1 MATSQ
6 KNSEAGR
13 ERTRKT
19 ADPTWRTSENI
30 QRAAQST
37 LDAANEGVRRTTE
50 QFTEVFGLSNATAE
64 QVARQSSQTV
74 EAMAQ
79 CGTVL
84 ARGAQDISSEWIKLA
99 GDRLQRNLQGLQE
112 LAHCRTL
119 PEVVSVQSRLV
130 RENMEQMLNN
140 SRRIAEIS
148 LQVTKEASEV
158 AKRDKENTSRVHQ
171 AA

>member
-6 KNSEAGR
+6 KSTEAGR
-13 ERTRKT
+13 EGTRQ
-19 ADPTWRTSENI
+19 AEAAWRTGENL
-30 QRAAQST
+30 QRTAQST
-37 LDAANEGVRRTTE
+37 LDT
-50 QFTEVFGLSNATAE
+50 
-64 QVARQSSQTV
+64 
-74 EAMAQ
+74 MAQ

-84 ARGAQDISSEWIKLA
+84 ARGAQEISSEWIKLA
-99 GDRLQRNLQGLQE
+99 GNRLQRNLQGLQE
-112 LAHCRTL
+112 LAHCRTV